1 MIGAE
6 VVRRDRC
13 ESSSIGFSNAG
24 TRVQQI
30 AEWWLVDFL
39 EKSKAVK
46 RMSRKTQPDIVVRR
60 ATSEDSLVCG
70 QICFDAFSA
79 LNTAHGFP
87 CDFPGP
93 EASTGLLSM
102 MFSSPGLYCVVAE
115 ADGRI
120 LGSNCLD
127 ERSVICGVGPI
138 TIDPGTQN
146 VGIGRRLMQ
155 AVMDRANERSAA
167 GVRLV
172 QAAFHNRSLSLYTSL
187 GFDIREPLSCMQGRT
202 LERSVAGCVVRPAKR
217 EDADACNALSRRV
230 HGFDRGVDLVQ
241 AIEQGTARVVERGDR
256 VTGYTTHLAFSG
268 HSTAETNADLQALIA
283 SAESFAG
290 PGILVPSRNS
300 VLLRWC
306 LANGLRVVQPMTL
319 MSVGLYNDP
328 AGAWL
333 PSVLF

>member
-1 MIGAE
+1 
-6 VVRRDRC
+6 
-13 ESSSIGFSNAG
+13 
-24 TRVQQI
+24 
-30 AEWWLVDFL
+30 
-39 EKSKAVK
+39 
-46 RMSRKTQPDIVVRR
+46 MSRKTQPDIVVRS
-60 ATSEDSLVCG
+60 ATPEDSLVCG

-115 ADGRI
+115 VDGRI

-138 TIDPGTQN
+138 TIDPGAQN
-146 VGIGRRLMQ
+146 VGVGRRLMQ
-155 AVMDRANERSAA
+155 AVMDRANERGAA
-167 GVRLV
+167 GIRLV

-187 GFDIREPLSCMQGRT
+187 GFDIREPLSCLQGRT
-202 LERSVAGCVVRPAKR
+202 VERNIPGCVVRPAKR

-230 HGFDRGVDLVQ
+230 HGFDRGVDLAQ
-241 AIEQGTARVVERGDR
+241 AIEHGSARVVERGGR
-256 VTGYTTHLAFSG
+256 VTGYTTHLAFFG
-268 HSTAETNADLQALIA
+268 HSTAETNVDLQALIA
-283 SAESFAG
+283 SADFFAG

-319 MSVGLYNDP
+319 MSVGLYNEP